1 MSRHVQY
8 VAGDREDQRIRAADP
23 SHQRSGGSIPPTDI
37 DQLTRVVEAAGLV
50 RGVDEVER
58 ARPHVPVPV
67 PHLVRPHAQRR
78 QVAAGVVREQVPHGV
93 RGVRLQQTLRIE
105 GVRGTS
111 SAILSSGLASLYDP
125 ICFHLR
131 DLACEHVT
139 LLAPRPSRRQRRR
152 EDNQPERRGSQE
164 RDGGHLRATGA
175 ASSLV
180 AAPAADRCSSAR
192 DLAETSGTGG

>member
-1 MSRHVQY
+1 M
-8 VAGDREDQRIRAADP
+8 
-23 SHQRSGGSIPPTDI
+23 
-37 DQLTRVVEAAGLV
+37 
-50 RGVDEVER
+50 
-58 ARPHVPVPV
+58 
-67 PHLVRPHAQRR
+67 
-78 QVAAGVVREQVPHGV
+78 

-105 GVRGTS
+105 GVRETS

-164 RDGGHLRATGA
+164 RDGGHLRLARRRR
-175 ASSLV
+175 SSRRQRLID
-180 AAPAADRCSSAR
+180 ALERAGLGR
-192 DLAETSGTGG
+192 DERDWRLNH